1 MTLQEIFDESVSLIE
16 EDLEKAIGGFHYLL
30 NNDPSS
36 SALVFYIGTCC
47 CKSFKTFHNN
57 ERKAFSRSVE

>member
-36 SALVFYIGTCC
+36 SALVFYIGTCEM
-47 CKSFKTFHNN
+47 KRGNFGAAVNLLKLSTTM
-57 ERKAFSRSVE
+57 